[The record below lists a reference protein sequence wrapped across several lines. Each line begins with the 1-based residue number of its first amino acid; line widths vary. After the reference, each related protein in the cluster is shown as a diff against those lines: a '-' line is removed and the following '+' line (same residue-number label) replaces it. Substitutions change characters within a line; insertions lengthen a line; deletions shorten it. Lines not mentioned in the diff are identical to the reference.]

1 MSTPDV
7 ANILRL
13 PGKLSHSPTS
23 LATAYPHGGTA
34 LGTVGRRRWRPMI
47 PPFVVTAWEWG
58 GAPCEVIQGGGAW
71 VLEGELRE
79 FDADALAA
87 LLPQYAAGAQ
97 GGPTLKL
104 KANVDATRA
113 GVSLGT
119 SLGKVVVFTPD
130 GLDDLPLVLFR
141 RGVPA
146 PADDVSFALSGA
158 ESGALK
164 FRWYATPDS
173 AGLVADVGMR
183 RDLTL

>member
-1 MSTPDV
+1 MSAPDV

-23 LATAYPHGGTA
+23 LTTAYPHGGTA
-34 LGTVGRRRWRPMI
+34 LGTVGRRRWRPML

-58 GAPCEVIQGGGAW
+58 GAP
-71 VLEGELRE
+71 LPRRDELRE

-113 GVSLGT
+113 GISLGT

-141 RGVPA
+141 RGIPA
-146 PADDVSFALSGA
+146 AADDVSFALSGA